1 MGSTPDLWPRHTAR
15 MTALTRLTLTD
26 FRNYASLSL
35 PLDGRH
41 VCLYGSNGAGKTN
54 LLEAVSQLGPGR
66 GLRSATLPEMTRKD
80 APGGWA
86 VSAALANEQRIGVGL
101 DAGPSAKRT
110 VRIDGATA
118 TASDLADLVRIVWL
132 TPAMDGV
139 FRGSTS
145 DRRRFFDRQVM
156 AHMPTHGTAAS
167 RYEKAMRERNALLER
182 GHVDP
187 AWADAIEARMA
198 ESGAEMAIN
207 RAHVLESL
215 QAAIDARPEGY
226 FPKADLALEGK
237 AEQAAIRGDDFKTI
251 FEALTDTFRTT
262 RRRDIAAGRTI
273 DGPHRSDL
281 TVIHRP
287 TGAPAKDA
295 STGQQKALLIGLILA
310 SAAALR
316 AGGDGPSPLLLLDEA
331 AAHLDADRRA
341 ALFDELTALG
351 GQAWLTGTEA
361 FLFEAFGDRAQTV
374 RIDDGTAVAES

>member
-1 MGSTPDLWPRHTAR
+1 
-15 MTALTRLTLTD
+15 
-26 FRNYASLSL
+26 
-35 PLDGRH
+35 
-41 VCLYGSNGAGKTN
+41 
-54 LLEAVSQLGPGR
+54 LGPGR
-66 GLRSATLPEMTRKD
+66 GLRSATLPEMIRKD
-80 APGGWA
+80 ALGGWT
-86 VSAALANEQRIGVGL
+86 VSAALANDQRIGVGV
-101 DAGPSAKRT
+101 DTGPSTKRT
-110 VRIDGATA
+110 VRIDGAPA

-132 TPAMDGV
+132 TPTMDGV

-156 AHMPTHGTAAS
+156 AHMPTHGTAAG

-215 QAAIDARPEGY
+215 QVAIDARPEGY

-251 FEALTDTFRTT
+251 FEALTETFRTT

-341 ALFDELTALG
+341 ALFDELAALG

-374 RIDDGTAVAES
+374 RVDDGMAVPET